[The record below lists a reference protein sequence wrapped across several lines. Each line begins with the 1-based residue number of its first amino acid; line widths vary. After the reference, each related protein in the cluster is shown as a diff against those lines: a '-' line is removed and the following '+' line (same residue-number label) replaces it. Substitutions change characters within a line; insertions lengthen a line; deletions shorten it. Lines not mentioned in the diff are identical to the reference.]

1 MNADAPNSGLVDLLG
16 RWLVR
21 ALGVLLATKIVPG
34 IRCDDGLT
42 LVAVVI
48 VLTVLNAF
56 IKPLLVLF
64 ALPLIVLTMGLGMI
78 VINALILLFVGSH
91 VEGFVV
97 DGFGAAVYGAIVIS
111 LTNLAAGVF
120 IGRPRRPPPPPPPPE
135 APRRGPPPGKD
146 DVIDI

>member
-1 MNADAPNSGLVDLLG
+1 M
-16 RWLVR
+16 
-21 ALGVLLATKIVPG
+21 
-34 IRCDDGLT
+34 
-42 LVAVVI
+42 
-48 VLTVLNAF
+48 
-56 IKPLLVLF
+56 LF